1 MESFEGYL
9 DRKFE
14 ELKLLNSCLSDPI
27 MIDRPGSIA
36 EVIQNKFQLTALLRA
51 AHEMQD
57 WNATETAWSS
67 NARPSSGAFSFRYDY
82 QRADLVVEGP
92 SFYALDS
99 QQIRQTIYAASG
111 MAAMASL
118 LLAVSKL
125 TGGAEVFALPGS
137 YAETLEL
144 FQGYAGQLRLIV
156 GSLEGSVSASSCRLR
171 ILLLDSCISSRD
183 FADAIAAKD
192 TGFDLVVFDT
202 TCFASTSTRVGRVVR
217 WCRRRGIPLVLVRSH
232 TKLDTLG
239 AEYGRLGSISLL
251 NKGNESNFPT
261 TIDLE
266 LLTNEIRN
274 AIRLLGNAA
283 LPAHFPPYVG
293 EARYRDLTRRRIAAI
308 LRNGRASSQ
317 LLASHLTSV
326 PSQLNLA
333 HGLYVTLGSHAPL
346 DETTA
351 RQAAGAMSSE
361 LSAVGFPIRHAG
373 SFGFDFAATEWFY
386 DPTANRYS
394 VRVAIPDLPS
404 ELWSDLTLAIRDWWL
419 DFMSHPTALNWPEN
433 SPQARD
439 I

>member
-14 ELKLLNSCLSDPI
+14 ELKLLNSCLSDPLTLG
-27 MIDRPGSIA
+27 RPGSIA
-36 EVIQNKFQLTALLRA
+36 EVIQTKFQLTALLRA
-51 AHEMQD
+51 AHETQD

-67 NARPSSGAFSFRYDY
+67 NARPSSGGFRFRYDY
-82 QRADLVVEGP
+82 QRADLEVEGP
-92 SFYALDS
+92 SFYALES
-99 QQIRQTIYAASG
+99 HHFRQTIYAASG

-118 LLAVSKL
+118 LLALSKL

-137 YAETLEL
+137 YGETLEL
-144 FQGYAGQLRLIV
+144 FKGYAGQLRLIV
-156 GSLEGSVSASSCRLR
+156 GSLEASVSASCCRPR

-183 FADAIAAKD
+183 FADAISAQD

-232 TKLDTLG
+232 NKLDTLG
-239 AEYGRLGSISLL
+239 AEYGRLGSVSLL
-251 NKGNESNFPT
+251 SNGNESNLPK

-266 LLTNEIRN
+266 LLTNETRD
-274 AIRLLGNAA
+274 AIRLLGNGA

-293 EARYRDLTRRRIAAI
+293 DATYSNLTRRRIAAI
-308 LRNGRASSQ
+308 LRNGRASSR
-317 LLASHLTSV
+317 LLASHLTGV
-326 PSQLNLA
+326 PSQLNLV

-346 DETTA
+346 DEAAA

-361 LSAVGFPIRHAG
+361 LSAAGFPIHHAG

-386 DPTANRYS
+386 DPTADRYS
-394 VRVAIPDLPS
+394 VRVAISDLPS
-404 ELWSDLTLAIRDWWL
+404 EIWSDLMRAIRDWWL
-419 DFMSHPTALNWPEN
+419 DFISHPTALTWSERP
-433 SPQARD
+433 PQPRGT
-439 I
+439 